1 MRTKLSVDTRNYKC
15 DIRWRTSCLYD
26 VWYHSLCMGT
36 LIQIRDVP
44 DDVHRTLKARA
55 AMSGVSLSEYLR
67 GVLGRAVARPT
78 PEELA
83 ARIEARGAV
92 HLSEPTELTVRDI
105 RDRGE

>member
-1 MRTKLSVDTRNYKC
+1 
-15 DIRWRTSCLYD
+15 
-26 VWYHSLCMGT
+26 MGT

-67 GVLGRAVARPT
+67 GVLGRTAARPT

-83 ARIEARGAV
+83 ARIEARGLVSLA
-92 HLSEPTELTVRDI
+92 EPTEVTVRDL

>member
-1 MRTKLSVDTRNYKC
+1 
-15 DIRWRTSCLYD
+15 
-26 VWYHSLCMGT
+26 MGI

-44 DDVHRTLKARA
+44 DDVHRRLKARA

-67 GVLGRAVARPT
+67 GVLGRAVSRPT

-83 ARIEARGAV
+83 ARIEARGPV
-92 HLSEPTELTVRDI
+92 SLRKPTELVVRDI